1 MMREKFSANVSAT
14 LVRQLISIFINLCLA
29 IIIARLLGP
38 AGNGTYVLALLFPT
52 LGATLLNLGI
62 APANVYFLGRKDV
75 DLVVAFK
82 TNISLWLSLTLFGT
96 FLLAVILL
104 LWGKTL
110 FPNIPQLILWSAMG
124 IFPAILLQSLLTSLL
139 QGTQEFKSLNIVL
152 LAGPTLALIGV
163 IFFVWIFKFGI
174 LGCLISFALG
184 QLFTTLLTVWFIKSK
199 KRTTSNSSW
208 IPKEYKKKCLSYG
221 WKSHL
226 GNILAFI
233 NYRAD
238 IYFVNLFLSPAATGI
253 YIVAVQLAERLW
265 ILSQSIST
273 VLLPHLAE
281 LHNNEPARRRITP
294 LVARWSGYL
303 TFTGALLLAGVGSF
317 LISFFFG
324 EEYSTAYYAFL
335 WLLPGIIA
343 GAISRVLSNDI
354 AARGKPEINA
364 YIGAI
369 VMITNISFNILLLPC
384 YGINGAAIATTIA
397 YTFNLIIKLY
407 IYRKLIECKAW
418 KPLQDIQD
426 DIKIF
431 KKTVLNFKKLTILVF
446 I

>member
-1 MMREKFSANVSAT
+1 MREIFSVNVSTT
-14 LVRQLISIFINLCLA
+14 LVRQVIGIFINLCLA
-29 IIIARLLGP
+29 ILIARLLGP
-38 AGNGTYVLALLFPT
+38 AGNGAYALAILFPT

-75 DLVVAFK
+75 DLAVAYK
-82 TNISLWLSLTLFGT
+82 TNIFLWLSLTLFGT
-96 FLLAVILL
+96 FLLAVILFF
-104 LWGKTL
+104 WGTTL
-110 FPNIPQLILWSAMG
+110 FPNIPQPILWCALG

-139 QGTQEFKSLNIVL
+139 QGIQEFKSLNIVL
-152 LAGPTLALIGV
+152 LAGPLLALIGV

-184 QLFTTLLTVWFIKSK
+184 QLFTTFLTVQFIKTK
-199 KRTTSNSSW
+199 KRQSNYSW
-208 IPKEYKKKCLSYG
+208 IPQEYKRKCLSYG
-221 WKSHL
+221 WKAHL

-238 IYFVNLFLSPAATGI
+238 IYLVNLFLTPAATGV
-253 YIVAVQLAERLW
+253 YIIAVQLAERLW

-303 TFTGALLLAGVGSF
+303 TFIGALLLAGVGSL
-317 LISFFFG
+317 LITFFFG
-324 EEYSTAYYAFL
+324 EEYSNAYYALL
-335 WLLPGIIA
+335 WLLPGIIL
-343 GAISRVLSNDI
+343 GAISRILSNDI

-369 VMITNISFNILLLPC
+369 VMITNISFNILLLPR

-397 YTFNLIIKLY
+397 YTLNFIIKLY
-407 IYRKLIECKAW
+407 TYRKLTGHNRW
-418 KPLQDIQD
+418 KPLQNIQD
-426 DIKIF
+426 DMLIF
-431 KKTVLNFKKLTILVF
+431 KKTLINFRN
-446 I
+446 